1 MASSVSLARPKSQ
14 DLHIAV
20 LPDHDVVG
28 LNIAVNYPGSVRFFE
43 RTCSLNCDIEDL
55 VQLEQPRPYA
65 GAEFSRR
72 CIQWR

>member
-1 MASSVSLARPKSQ
+1 MASSVSLARPKS

-55 VQLEQPRPYA
+55 VQLESSPAICRRRV
-65 GAEFSRR
+65 SRR